1 MLPKPPPREGALGF
15 LYVPPF
21 RVQGVSV
28 AGEATSVQ
36 VPELDVCFDMGVCPR
51 AALASR
57 LVAVS
62 HGHMDHIGGLAYYC
76 SQRAFQGMGTGTIV
90 CDARIERAVRRMLE
104 GYHELENQRT
114 PFELIGLE
122 PEQEYEIK
130 NNIALRGFPVEHTA
144 PAFGYVVFERRT
156 KLKEEYVGFP
166 QEKLRELKD
175 QGVEITRKLQAP
187 LVAYLGDTEP
197 GAPLVRQDVRTA
209 QVVISECTFFEEE
222 HRGRAK
228 IGKHLHVRDVV
239 EWLRVLEC
247 ETLVLVHVSRRT
259 NLALA
264 RKRLA
269 ELAGPEQA
277 ARVEFLMDLRA
288 NRARYEKQVADAERA
303 AASP

>member
-1 MLPKPPPREGALGF
+1 MLPKPPPREGSLGF

-51 AALASR
+51 AALSSKI
-57 LVAVS
+57 VALS
-62 HGHMDHIGGLAYYC
+62 HGHMDHVGGLAYYC
-76 SQRAFQGMGTGTIV
+76 SQRFFQGMGVGKIV

-104 GYHELENQRT
+104 GYHELENQQT

-122 PEQEYEIK
+122 PEEEYEIK

-144 PAFGYVVFERRT
+144 PAFGYVIFERRT

-197 GAPLVRQDVRTA
+197 GPPLVRNDVRTA

-228 IGKHLHVRDVV
+228 IGKHLHVHDIV

-247 ETLVLVHVSRRT
+247 EKLVLIHVSRRT
-259 NLALA
+259 NLSAA
-264 RKRLA
+264 RQRLA

-277 ARVEFLMDLRA
+277 ARVEFLMDFRA
-288 NRARYEKQVADAERA
+288 NRTRYERQVEEAARA
-303 AASP
+303 ATA

>member
-1 MLPKPPPREGALGF
+1 MLPKPPPREGSLGF

-51 AALASR
+51 AALSSKI
-57 LVAVS
+57 VALS
-62 HGHMDHIGGLAYYC
+62 HGHMDHVGGLAYYC
-76 SQRAFQGMGTGTIV
+76 SQRFFQGMGVGKIV

-104 GYHELENQRT
+104 GYHELENQQT

-122 PEQEYEIK
+122 PEEEYEIK

-144 PAFGYVVFERRT
+144 PAFGYVIFERRT

-197 GAPLVRQDVRTA
+197 GPPLVRNDVRTA

-228 IGKHLHVRDVV
+228 IGKHLHVHDIV
-239 EWLRVLEC
+239 EWLHVLEC
-247 ETLVLVHVSRRT
+247 EKLVLIHVSRRT
-259 NLALA
+259 NLSAA
-264 RKRLA
+264 RQRLA

-277 ARVEFLMDLRA
+277 ARVEFLMDFRA
-288 NRARYEKQVADAERA
+288 NRTRYERQVEEAARA
-303 AASP
+303 ATA

>member
-1 MLPKPPPREGALGF
+1 MLPKPPPREGSLGF

-51 AALASR
+51 AALASKI
-57 LVAVS
+57 VAIS
-62 HGHMDHIGGLAYYC
+62 HGHMDHVGGLAYWC
-76 SQRAFQGMGTGTIV
+76 SQRHFQGMGVGKIV

-104 GYHELENQRT
+104 GYQELENQQT

-144 PAFGYVVFERRT
+144 PAFGYVIFERRT

-175 QGVEITRKLQAP
+175 RGVEITRKLQAP

-197 GAPLVRQDVRTA
+197 GPPLVRNDVRTA

-222 HRGRAK
+222 HRSRAK
-228 IGKHLHVRDVV
+228 IGKHLHVHDII

-247 ETLVLVHVSRRT
+247 EKLVLIHVSRRS
-259 NLALA
+259 NLFAA
-264 RKRLA
+264 RQRLA

-277 ARVEFLMDLRA
+277 ARVEFLMDFRA
-288 NRARYEKQVADAERA
+288 NRARYDQQVEEASRA
-303 AASP
+303 ATT

>member
-1 MLPKPPPREGALGF
+1 
-15 LYVPPF
+15 
-21 RVQGVSV
+21 
-28 AGEATSVQ
+28 
-36 VPELDVCFDMGVCPR
+36 
-51 AALASR
+51 
-57 LVAVS
+57 
-62 HGHMDHIGGLAYYC
+62 
-76 SQRAFQGMGTGTIV
+76 
-90 CDARIERAVRRMLE
+90 MLE

-130 NNIALRGFPVEHTA
+130 NNIAMRGFPVEHTA

-197 GAPLVRQDVRTA
+197 GAALVRQDVRTA

-228 IGKHLHVRDVV
+228 IGKHLHVHDIV
-239 EWLRVLEC
+239 EWLGVLEC
-247 ETLVLVHVSRRT
+247 ETLVLIHVSRRT

-277 ARVEFLMDLRA
+277 ARVEFLMDFRT
-288 NRARYEKQVADAERA
+288 NRARYEKQVAEAERA
-303 AASP
+303 AAAT